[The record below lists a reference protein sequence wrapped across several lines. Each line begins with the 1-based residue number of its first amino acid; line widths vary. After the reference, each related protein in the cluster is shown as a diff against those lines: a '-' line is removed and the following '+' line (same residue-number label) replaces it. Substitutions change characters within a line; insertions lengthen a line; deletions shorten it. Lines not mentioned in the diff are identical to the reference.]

1 MRNLSPD
8 EILALSTLLKA
19 EANGLAITKALYSA
33 IDDHELKKMAESGM
47 AAGESRIRTLQQ
59 FLSENQ
65 ANAIKVQTRKE
76 YALHS
81 DYIIGMAQFSPTI
94 DLTIGAGFKRLGG

>member
-33 IDDHELKKMAESGM
+33 IDDHELKKMA
-47 AAGESRIRTLQQ
+47 
-59 FLSENQ
+59 
-65 ANAIKVQTRKE
+65 
-76 YALHS
+76 
-81 DYIIGMAQFSPTI
+81 
-94 DLTIGAGFKRLGG
+94 